1 MGALALPEDKTSNMI
16 LIEIAELEFVRSG
29 KLEDVRTVLLENV
42 LEKLWCWKMSEFFS

>member
-1 MGALALPEDKTSNMI
+1 MGQEIRRLELCSNYWSNVI

-42 LEKLWCWKMSEFFS
+42 LEKL